1 MINRLLAWADKRN
14 LVSVRSAVIY
24 ASLWMTW
31 TAILWATEFADKWL
45 ASGKSGSDVA
55 LVVGA
60 VMVPLAAVQKY
71 AFTDYIG
78 STK

>member
-1 MINRLLAWADKRN
+1 
-14 LVSVRSAVIY
+14 
-24 ASLWMTW
+24 MTW

-55 LVVGA
+55 MVVGA